1 MEHLKSY
8 YTLEKHLEESSLVN
22 NQFEILNA
30 IWKLNKRN
38 LSSALS
44 NISQYYP
51 HYSLHERSHSKTI
64 ISNIESFLGE
74 ERIKKLSPT
83 NTWLILMSAY
93 THDLGMVVFQDLIQQ
108 EWLSDNFQDFLK
120 ETSESENVELK
131 MDAKILLRIQN
142 IKKNP
147 DDEILSDD
155 LTPIRIKNA
164 VITIVAEYIRRI
176 HHERSSDIIKG
187 ADRQFYEIANAFY
200 SEQIP
205 KRLLNILG
213 EIAFLH
219 GVEFYEIFKRLEFES
234 NGISSDKINPR
245 LIACLLRLG
254 DLLDVDDSRFNN
266 FTQKVFIYPES
277 SKSHVEKHASIKH
290 ILITPEAIEIT
301 SDCSSENVYRLARS
315 WFDWLEE
322 EVEKQSKE
330 WSNIAPIDL
339 GGSSPTIPKGKIKVY
354 YQNQEV
360 DDKLL
365 NLRFEVSNQKIFEI
379 LEGASIYDKAE
390 LTFVRELVQNA
401 LDASK
406 IQLWK
411 EIEKGTFD
419 FAFKTHFDLK
429 TLTHEEIIEKIQFP
443 NDIPQT
449 LYDSFEVNLN
459 INWTDS
465 NQDVLKF
472 EVIDNG
478 TGISDSDLIRM
489 ANRVGESRK
498 KDKDFQKFLSRMP
511 FWLKPTGAF
520 GIGLQSVF
528 IITDSFKLIS
538 KAEGQQTKE
547 IIFRSSKKGKYSSVA
562 VAKNE
567 INRGTKVIV
576 EIPKKRFNDIFG
588 TTFSWDIISNYD
600 YFTDKHDSIY
610 VPKMKFY
617 IDQVLSKISKL
628 KINFFG
634 DILQYNTKESSDFTL
649 VESSLDGS
657 FLIQSL
663 LLVKQQEIYFD
674 FYEKII
680 GSEFLLYFFPNFIN
694 DINEKWPAQR
704 TEYLVREI
712 PVESNTINYH
722 RLNFSKLYWNFMS
735 PESDKILSLTREKFI
750 SKRKRELESQFI
762 NEVIP
767 QAILQMEGLFTKNYE
782 KLKNE
787 HKISEESLA
796 VTYFKILLTKKINN
810 IQANKIND
818 KIFSNKYLPKELAED
833 FSGNE
838 VLMSDFFNFDNIVV
852 PIFAESQFRNELS
865 LIEGNK
871 VDIIN
876 KLSGLNKDKV
886 LLIKHN
892 SFFQIYLI
900 YNYKISEIYYL
911 EKKQIL
917 LLKKNHD
924 NPIVIKEGREKYLK
938 SILRSNGLLGR
949 GNSYAIDEYYDS
961 LAIANIHAS
970 GFEHFPYLSNQA
982 ILSPFKSY
990 NDYKSFKESFK
1001 TDDYKNTLTIEK
1013 VKSIIT
1019 LKLVKW
1025 IIENKPE
1032 KIEIRTEEKI
1042 YEGYKNLIIELLES
1056 DL

>member
-108 EWLSDNFQDFLK
+108 EWLSDNFQDFLI
-120 ETSESENVELK
+120 EISESENIELK
-131 MDAKILLRIQN
+131 KDSQILLKIQN
-142 IKKNP
+142 LKTKP
-147 DDEILSDD
+147 EQEVLSED
-155 LTPIRIKNA
+155 LTPISIKNA

-245 LIACLLRLG
+245 LVACLLRLG

-277 SKSHVEKHASIKH
+277 SKKHVEKHASIKH

-301 SDCSSENVYRLARS
+301 SDCANEDVYRLARS
-315 WFDWLEE
+315 WFDWLED

-330 WSNIAPIDL
+330 WSNVAPNDL

-360 DDKLL
+360 DDQLL
-365 NLRFEVSNQKIFEI
+365 NLRFEVSNRKIFEI

-390 LTFVRELVQNA
+390 LTFIRELVQNA

-411 EIEKGTFD
+411 EIEEGTFD
-419 FAFKTHFDLK
+419 FAFKSHFDDNSLS
-429 TLTHEEIIEKIQFP
+429 HEQIIEKIQFP
-443 NDIPQT
+443 DDIPT
-449 LYDSFEVNLN
+449 SLYNSFEVILN
-459 INWTDS
+459 VNWKDN
-465 NQDVLKF
+465 NQDVLIF
-472 EVIDNG
+472 EVIDSG
-478 TGISDSDLIRM
+478 TGISNPDLIRI
-489 ANRVGESRK
+489 ANKVGESRK
-498 KDKDFQKFLSRMP
+498 KEKEFLKFYNRMP

-528 IITDSFKLIS
+528 IITDSFTLVT
-538 KAEGQQTKE
+538 KAEGEQTKE
-547 IIFRSSKKGKYSSVA
+547 IIFRSSKKGKYSSVGNT
-562 VAKNE
+562 KTE
-567 INRGTKVIV
+567 IKRGTKVIV
-576 EIPKKRFNDIFG
+576 EIPKNRFNDIFG
-588 TTFSWDIISNYD
+588 STFSWDIISNYD
-600 YFTDKHDSIY
+600 YFTDKHDSIFI
-610 VPKMKFY
+610 PKIKSY
-617 IDQVLSKISKL
+617 IVDVLSQISTL
-628 KINFFG
+628 KINFFEETFH
-634 DILQYNTKESSDFTL
+634 YNFKNIDFTTIQ
-649 VESSLDGS
+649 SSLDETCKV
-657 FLIQSL
+657 QAQL
-663 LLVKQQEIYFD
+663 LLGEKKEVYFN
-674 FYEKII
+674 FNEKII
-680 GSEFLLYFFPNFIN
+680 GSEFALYFYPNFIY
-694 DINEKWPAQR
+694 DIDEQWPSQK
-704 TEYLVREI
+704 TEYFVRQI
-712 PVESNTINYH
+712 PVDDNTINYY
-722 RLNFSKLYWNFMS
+722 RLSYCKLYWDFMS

-750 SKRKRELESQFI
+750 SKKKKDLEYKFFSEI
-762 NEVIP
+762 IPIAIP
-767 QAILQMEGLFTKNYE
+767 QMERLLLDNYKE
-782 KLKNE
+782 LKDKHHLSLE
-787 HKISEESLA
+787 DLA
-796 VTYFKILLTKKINN
+796 VIYFKILLTINLN
-810 IQANKIND
+810 NLKTASINKDIL
-818 KIFSNKYLPKELAED
+818 KSHYVPQELVEN
-833 FSGNE
+833 FSGKKT
-838 VLMSDFFNFDNIVV
+838 LMNDFFDYEFIVV
-852 PIFAESQFRNELS
+852 PLFEDSQFRKELS
-865 LIEGNK
+865 HIDLNK
-871 VDIIN
+871 KEIIN
-876 KLSGLNKDKV
+876 KLSGFDKNKT

-892 SFFQIYLI
+892 RFFRIYLLN
-900 YNYKISEIYYL
+900 NYKISEIYFL
-911 EKKQIL
+911 EKSKIMVLQ
-917 LLKKNHD
+917 KNHE
-924 NPIVIKEGREKYLK
+924 NPIIIKEGYDKYL
-938 SILRSNGLLGR
+938 STILRNNGLLQR
-949 GNSYAIDEYYDS
+949 GITYAIDKYYNE
-961 LAIANIHAS
+961 LAITGIHAS
-970 GFEHFPYLSNQA
+970 GFEHFPYLANAA
-982 ILSPFKSY
+982 IISPFKNY
-990 NDYKSFKESFK
+990 EHYKSLKESIK
-1001 TDDYKNTLTIEK
+1001 GSDYENVISINK
-1013 VKSIIT
+1013 VKEIIP
-1019 LKLVKW
+1019 LKLAAWLV
-1025 IIENKPE
+1025 EHKPE
-1032 KIEIRTEEKI
+1032 NVGKRNEGDVF
-1042 YEGYKNLIIELLES
+1042 EGYRKLIIELLEN

>member
-108 EWLSDNFQDFLK
+108 EWLSENFQDFLK
-120 ETSESENVELK
+120 ETSESDNFELK
-131 MDAKILLRIQN
+131 VDAKILLTIQN

-147 DDEILSDD
+147 DEEILSDD

-277 SKSHVEKHASIKH
+277 SKEHVEKHASIKH

-301 SDCSSENVYRLARS
+301 SDCSSENVYRIARS

-354 YQNQEV
+354 YKNQEI

-419 FAFKTHFDLK
+419 FVFKTHFKDK
-429 TLTHEEIIEKIQFP
+429 TLSHEEIIKKIEFP
-443 NDIPQT
+443 NDIPDS
-449 LYDSFEVNLN
+449 LYDSFEVTLN
-459 INWTDS
+459 VNWTDS
-465 NQDVLKF
+465 NQNTLIF

-478 TGISDSDLIRM
+478 TGISNSDLIRM
-489 ANRVGESRK
+489 TNKVGESRK
-498 KDKDFQKFLSRMP
+498 KDKEFQKFLSRMP

-528 IITDSFKLIS
+528 IITDSFTLVS
-538 KAEGQQTKE
+538 KAEGEQTKE
-547 IIFRSSKKGKYSSVA
+547 IIFRSSKKGKYSSVGN
-562 VAKNE
+562 AKTE

-576 EIPKKRFNDIFG
+576 EIPKSKFNDIFG
-588 TTFSWDIISNYD
+588 TTFSWDIIANYD

-610 VPKMKFY
+610 IPKIKSY
-617 IDQVLSKISKL
+617 IDEVLSKISKL
-628 KINFFG
+628 KIDFFG
-634 DILQYNTKESSDFTL
+634 DILQYNTIENSDFNL
-649 VESSLDGS
+649 VESSLDKS
-657 FLIQSL
+657 SLIQSQ
-663 LLVKQQEIYFD
+663 LLVRDKEIYFD
-674 FYEKII
+674 FYEKNI
-680 GSEFLLYFFPNFIN
+680 GSEFLLYFFPNFLN
-694 DINEKWPAQR
+694 DIDEKWPAQK
-704 TEYLVREI
+704 TEYSVREI
-712 PVESNTINYH
+712 PVESNTINYY
-722 RLNFSKLYWNFMS
+722 RLSFSKLYWDFMS

-750 SKRKRELESQFI
+750 SKKKRELESQFFK
-762 NEVIP
+762 EVIP
-767 QAILQMEGLFTKNYE
+767 EAILQIENLFTKNYQ
-782 KLKNE
+782 KLKDE
-787 HKISEESLA
+787 HSVSEENLA
-796 VTYFKILLTKKINN
+796 VTYFKILLTKNINKIPTDQINN
-810 IQANKIND
+810 KIL
-818 KIFSNKYLPKELAED
+818 SNNSVPKELAEN
-833 FSGNE
+833 FSGQE
-838 VLMSDFFNFDNIVV
+838 VLMTDFFNFDNIVV
-852 PIFAESQFRNELS
+852 PLFADSQFRNELS
-865 LIEGNK
+865 LIEVNK
-871 VDIIN
+871 ENIIN
-876 KLSGLNKDKV
+876 KLSGLDKEKT

-892 SFFQIYLI
+892 RFFHIYML
-900 YNYKISEIYYL
+900 YNYNISEIYFL
-911 EKKQIL
+911 EKNQLL
-917 LLKKNHD
+917 LLKKNQ
-924 NPIVIKEGREKYLK
+924 NTPIVIKEGYEKYLK
-938 SILRSNGLLGR
+938 SIVASNGLLNR
-949 GNSYAIDEYYDS
+949 GNSYAIDKYYAS
-961 LAIANIHAS
+961 LAIANIRSS

-990 NDYKSFKESFK
+990 KDYKSFKESLN
-1001 TDDYKNTLTIEK
+1001 TDDYKNAVTLEK
-1013 VKSIIT
+1013 VKSIIP

-1032 KIEIRTEEKI
+1032 KTEKRNDDEV
-1042 YEGYKNLIIELLES
+1042 YEGYKNLIIELLEN

>member
-8 YTLEKHLEESSLVN
+8 YTLEKHLEESSFVN
-22 NQFEILNA
+22 KQFEILNA

-51 HYSLHERSHSKTI
+51 HYSLHESSHSKTI

-120 ETSESENVELK
+120 EISESENIELK
-131 MDAKILLRIQN
+131 EDSKILLKIQN
-142 IKKNP
+142 LKGVP
-147 DDEILSDD
+147 EEEILSDE

-164 VITIVAEYIRRI
+164 VVTIVAEYIRRI

-187 ADRQFYEIANAFY
+187 ADKQFFEIANAFY

-205 KRLLNILG
+205 KRLLNTLG

-266 FTQKVFIYPES
+266 FTQKVFTYPES
-277 SKSHVEKHASIKH
+277 SKRHVEKHASIKH

-301 SDCSSENVYRLARS
+301 SDCPSENVYRLARS

-330 WSNIAPIDL
+330 WSNIAPNDL

-354 YQNQEV
+354 YKNQEV
-360 DDKLL
+360 DDQLL

-390 LTFVRELVQNA
+390 LTFIRELVQNA

-419 FAFKTHFDLK
+419 FAFKTHFEDK
-429 TLTHEEIIEKIQFP
+429 TLSHEEIIKKIQFP
-443 NDIPQT
+443 NDIPDS
-449 LYDSFEVNLN
+449 LYDSFEVILN
-459 INWTDS
+459 VNWTDS
-465 NQDVLKF
+465 NQNTLIF

-478 TGISDSDLIRM
+478 TGISNSDLIRM
-489 ANRVGESRK
+489 TNKVGESRK
-498 KDKDFQKFLSRMP
+498 KDKEFQKFFNRMP

-528 IITDSFKLIS
+528 IITDSFTLVS
-538 KAEGQQTKE
+538 KAEGEQTKE
-547 IIFRSSKKGKYSSVA
+547 IIFRSSKKGKYSSVGN
-562 VAKNE
+562 AKTE

-576 EIPKKRFNDIFG
+576 EIPKSKFNDIFG
-588 TTFSWDIISNYD
+588 TSFSWDIIANYD

-610 VPKMKFY
+610 IPKIKNY
-617 IDQVLSKISKL
+617 IDEVLSNISKL
-628 KINFFG
+628 RINFFEE
-634 DILQYNTKESSDFTL
+634 ILKYSHVENDFTI
-649 VESSLDGS
+649 
-657 FLIQSL
+657 IQTNIDKTFKLQSQ
-663 LLVKQQEIYFD
+663 LLVMNNQVYFV

-680 GSEFLLYFFPNFIN
+680 GSEFMIHFFPDFLN
-694 DINEKWPAQR
+694 DIDEKWPAKQN
-704 TEYLVREI
+704 EYFVRQI
-712 PVESNTINYH
+712 PVNNNTINYH
-722 RLNFSKLYWNFMS
+722 RLSYSKLYWNFMS

-750 SKRKRELESQFI
+750 SKTKKEFEDQFLDKVVP
-762 NEVIP
+762 E
-767 QAILQMEGLFTKNYE
+767 AILQMEKLFTENYQT
-782 KLKNE
+782 LKD
-787 HKISEESLA
+787 KYSISEENLA
-796 VTYFKILLTKKINN
+796 VTYFKVLLTKN
-810 IQANKIND
+810 IND
-818 KIFSNKYLPKELAED
+818 IKGLNLDKKILNGGYVPKELV
-833 FSGNE
+833 E
-838 VLMSDFFNFDNIVV
+838 VLSGKDVLMNEFFNYEYIVV
-852 PIFAESQFRNELS
+852 PIFEDRQFRNELS
-865 LIEGNK
+865 LINASK
-871 VDIIN
+871 KDIID
-876 KLSGLNKDKV
+876 KLSELDKDKS
-886 LLIKHN
+886 LLIKHKR
-892 SFFQIYLI
+892 FFHAYLLN
-900 YNYKISEIYYL
+900 NYKISEMYYL
-911 EKKQIL
+911 EKSQIL
-917 LLKKNHD
+917 VMKKDYSNSINLKEGYDVYLKTILQSNSLLK
-924 NPIVIKEGREKYLK
+924 
-938 SILRSNGLLGR
+938 R
-949 GNSYAIDEYYDS
+949 GASYAIDKFYNE
-961 LAIANIHAS
+961 LAIVNINAS
-970 GFEHFPYLSNQA
+970 GFEHFPYLSNTA
-982 ILSPFKSY
+982 IISPFTSY
-990 NDYKSFKESFK
+990 KDYKSYKESIKGIEYENFV
-1001 TDDYKNTLTIEK
+1001 TLDK
-1013 VKSIIT
+1013 VKEIIP

-1025 IIENKPE
+1025 LIKYKPE
-1032 KIEIRTEEKI
+1032 NVDSRNEEDI
-1042 YEGYKNLIIELLES
+1042 YEGYRSLIIELLKNN
-1056 DL
+1056 L